1 MTADRSIRVLIVDD
15 YKSMVRII
23 RSLMQQLGFT
33 NIDEAT
39 DAKTALDMI
48 STGDYGLV
56 LSDWNMA
63 PMNGIELLKA
73 VRADPQRAST
83 PFVMVTSHAAPSDI
97 MTAKRAGASN
107 YLIKPFNVEALRQK
121 LSLVLGEL

>member
-39 DAKTALDMI
+39 DARTALGMI
-48 STGDYGLV
+48 SAGDYGLV

-63 PMNGIELLKA
+63 PMSGIDLLKA
-73 VRADPQRAST
+73 VRADPQHAAT
-83 PFVMVTSHAAPSDI
+83 PFVMVTSHSAPSDV
-97 MTAKRAGASN
+97 MAAKQAGASN
-107 YLIKPFNVEALRQK
+107 YLTKPFNLEALRQK